1 MGGYLMY
8 GYCGKILVANLSE
21 NDTSILPI
29 DVKIVSKFLGGSG
42 YASRLLYDLIDP
54 NANPLGPDNMLLF
67 MTGPL
72 TGTLAPSTGRHVI
85 CGKSPITGLWGESH
99 SGGHFG
105 ERIRASGFDGILIE
119 GASKT
124 PVFLQ
129 IENEEAEILPADN
142 LWGTSTSETQE
153 TLKKNNRRMQVSCI
167 GPAGENLVKF
177 ASIVNDE
184 RVAARCGLGA
194 VMGSKKLKAITVNGS
209 NDLSLASPDEFKEL
223 ALSSSKILG
232 ESMTML
238 TDQGTNMY
246 VDIGMMFNDIPIKYF
261 QEIEF
266 EDADLINGK
275 SLSEILTGRSACY
288 SCPIACGRKVSV
300 AEYDLRNISGPE
312 FQTVASFG
320 SNMLISDLKKIVLIN
335 RLCNQ
340 YGLDTISCGSTIAF
354 ATYLCDIG
362 KADYGFKWNDA
373 DTVIDTIHKIAK
385 REGIGNILA
394 EGSLALGKKHNAEE
408 SVMHVRGLE
417 IPNHDPRAF
426 SGMATVYTTASRG
439 ATHLEGDMYSVDM
452 GADVRELGIVGGNR
466 LENEGKGALA
476 AKAQNY
482 RAFFDSVIMCH
493 FAIVPP
499 KTIISLL
506 NLATGRNFNVEDILT
521 IGARAVTTKRLF
533 NLRCGLRTQDEKL
546 PPALLKPHPENVT
559 NDFVPDVDMQLR
571 DYYEYR
577 KWDRKT
583 GKPSEEALRSLGI
596 DI

>member
-1 MGGYLMY
+1 MFGYS
-8 GYCGKILVANLSE
+8 GKILVADLSKRE
-21 NDTSILPI
+21 ISTLPI
-29 DVKIVSKFLGGSG
+29 DEKITSKFLGGSG
-42 YASRLLYDLIDP
+42 YSSRLLYDLIDP
-54 NANPLGPDNMLLF
+54 KVDPLGPGNMLLF

-72 TGTLAPSTGRHVI
+72 TGTSAPSTGRHVV

-105 ERIRASGFDGILIE
+105 ERIRASGFDGILIK
-119 GASKT
+119 GTSGT

-129 IENEEAEILPADN
+129 INDGEAEILPAND
-142 LWGTSTSETQE
+142 LWGMSTSETQA
-153 TLKKNNRRMQVSCI
+153 TLKKNNRRMQVACI

-209 NDLSLASPDEFKEL
+209 NDIPLVSPDEFKEL
-223 ALSSSKILG
+223 ALSSAKILG
-232 ESMTML
+232 EAMSML
-238 TDQGTNMY
+238 SNQGTNMY
-246 VDIGMMFNDIPIKYF
+246 TDIGMMFNDIPIKYF

-266 EDADLINGK
+266 DDADLINGK
-275 SLSEILTGRSACY
+275 SLTEILTGRSACY
-288 SCPIACGRKVSV
+288 SCPIGCGRKVSV
-300 AEYDLRNISGPE
+300 AQYDLENIAGPE
-312 FQTVASFG
+312 FQTIAAFG
-320 SNMLISDLKKIVLIN
+320 PNMLISDLKKIVLMN

-362 KADYGFKWNDA
+362 KADYGFTWNDP
-373 DTVIDTIHKIAK
+373 DTVINTIHKIAK
-385 REGIGNILA
+385 RKGIGDVLA
-394 EGSLALGKKHNAEE
+394 EGSLAVGKKHNAEE
-408 SVMHVRGLE
+408 SVLHVRGLE

-426 SGMATVYTTASRG
+426 SGMTTVYTTASRG

-452 GADVRELGIVGGNR
+452 GADVRELGIIGGDR
-466 LENEGKGALA
+466 LENEGKGTTA
-476 AKAQNY
+476 ARAQDF

-506 NLATGRNFNVEDILT
+506 NLATGGALNVEDILT
-521 IGARAVTTKRLF
+521 IGARAVTMKRFF
-533 NLRCGLRTQDEKL
+533 NLRCGLRTEDEKL
-546 PPALLKPHPENVT
+546 PPALLKPHPEGAT
-559 NDFVPDVDMQLR
+559 DDFVPDVDMQLQ

-583 GKPSEEALRSLGI
+583 GKPSEEAIQSL
-596 DI
+596 DIEVNREN

>member
-1 MGGYLMY
+1 PVDDG
-8 GYCGKILVANLSE
+8 I
-21 NDTSILPI
+21 T
-29 DVKIVSKFLGGSG
+29 SKFLGGSG

-54 NANPLGPDNMLLF
+54 NADPLGPDNMLLF

-72 TGTLAPSTGRHVI
+72 TGTLAPSTGRHVV

-105 ERIRASGFDGILIE
+105 ERIRASGFDGILIK
-119 GASKT
+119 GASDI
-124 PVFLQ
+124 PVYLQ
-129 IENEEAEILPADN
+129 VDNGDAEILSADN
-142 LWGTSTSETQE
+142 LWGMTTSDTQL
-153 TLKKNNRRMQVSCI
+153 TLKKNKGRMQVSCI

-194 VMGSKKLKAITVNGS
+194 VMGSKMLKAITVNGS
-209 NDLSLASPDEFKEL
+209 NAIPLASPEEFKEI

-232 ESMTML
+232 EAMSML

-266 EDADLINGK
+266 DDADLINGK
-275 SLSEILTGRSACY
+275 SLSKILTGRSACY

-300 AEYDLRNISGPE
+300 DEHDLENIAGPE
-312 FQTVASFG
+312 FQTIAAFG
-320 SNMLISDLKKIVLIN
+320 SNLLISDLKKIVLMN
-335 RLCNQ
+335 HFCNQ
-340 YGLDTISCGSTIAF
+340 YGMDTISCGSTITF

-362 KADYGFKWNDA
+362 KADYGFKWDDP

-385 REGIGNILA
+385 REGIGNVLA

-408 SVMHVRGLE
+408 SVLHVRGLE

-426 SGMATVYTTASRG
+426 SGMTTVYTTASRG

-452 GADVRELGIVGGNR
+452 GADVRELGIVGGDR
-466 LENEGKGALA
+466 LENEGKGATA
-476 AKAQNY
+476 AKAQDF

-506 NLATGRNFNVEDILT
+506 NLATRRSLSVDDILT
-521 IGARAVTTKRLF
+521 IGARAVTMKRLF

-546 PPALLKPHPENVT
+546 PPALLKPHPESAT
-559 NDFVPDVDMQLR
+559 DDFVPDVDMQLQE
-571 DYYEYR
+571 YYQYR

-583 GKPSEEALRSLGI
+583 GKPSEEAIRSLNI
-596 DI
+596 EV

>member
-1 MGGYLMY
+1 MLGYS
-8 GYCGKILVANLSE
+8 GKILVTDLSKRE
-21 NDTSILPI
+21 TSILPI
-29 DVKIVSKFLGGSG
+29 DEGISFKFLGGSG
-42 YASRLLYDLIDP
+42 YASRLLYDILDP
-54 NANPLGPDNMLLF
+54 NADPLGPDNMLLF

-72 TGTLAPSTGRHVI
+72 TGTLAPSTGRHVV

-105 ERIRASGFDGILIE
+105 ERIRASGFDGILIK
-119 GASKT
+119 GTSDT
-124 PVFLQ
+124 PVLLQ
-129 IENEEAEILPADN
+129 INDGNTEILPADDV
-142 LWGTSTSETQE
+142 WGMSTSETQA

-194 VMGSKKLKAITVNGS
+194 VMGSKKLKAIIVNGS
-209 NDLSLASPDEFKEL
+209 QDIPLASPDEFREL

-232 ESMTML
+232 EAMSML

-266 EDADLINGK
+266 DDADLINGK
-275 SLSEILTGRSACY
+275 ALTEILTGRSACY

-300 AEYDLRNISGPE
+300 DEYDLDNIAGPE
-312 FQTVASFG
+312 FQTIASFG
-320 SNMLISDLKKIVLIN
+320 SNMLISDLNKIVLMN
-335 RLCNQ
+335 WLCNQ
-340 YGLDTISCGSTIAF
+340 YGMDTISCGSTISF
-354 ATYLCDIG
+354 ATHLCDIG
-362 KADYGFKWNDA
+362 KADYGFKWNDP

-385 REGIGNILA
+385 REGIGNTLA
-394 EGSLALGKKHNAEE
+394 EGSLALGRKHNVEE
-408 SVMHVRGLE
+408 LVIHVRGLE

-426 SGMATVYTTASRG
+426 SGMTTVYTTASRG

-452 GADVRELGIVGGNR
+452 GADVRELGIVGGDR
-466 LENEGKGALA
+466 LENEGKGTTA
-476 AKAQNY
+476 AMAQDF

-499 KTIISLL
+499 QKLVSLL
-506 NLATGRNFNVEDILT
+506 NMATGGSLQVDDILT
-521 IGARAVTTKRLF
+521 IGARAVTMKRLF
-533 NLRCGLRTQDEKL
+533 NLRCGLRTEDEKL
-546 PPALLKPHPENVT
+546 PPALLTPHPESVT
-559 NDFVPDVDMQLR
+559 DDFVPDVNMQLN
-571 DYYEYR
+571 DYYDYR

-583 GKPSEEALRSLGI
+583 GKPGKDALQLL
-596 DI
+596 DINI

>member
-1 MGGYLMY
+1 MLGYS
-8 GYCGKILVANLSE
+8 GKILVVNLSTRE
-21 NDTSILPI
+21 TSTLPT
-29 DVKIVSKFLGGSG
+29 DEKITSKFIGGSG
-42 YASRLLYDLIDP
+42 YASRLLYDILDP
-54 NANPLGPDNMLLF
+54 IADPLGPDNMLLF

-72 TGTLAPSTGRHVI
+72 TGTLAPSTGRHVV

-105 ERIRASGFDGILIE
+105 ERIRASGFDGILIK
-119 GASKT
+119 GASDT

-129 IENEEAEILPADN
+129 SNDGNAEILPADD
-142 LWGTSTSETQE
+142 LWGMSTSETQA

-209 NDLSLASPDEFKEL
+209 QDIPLASPDEFREL

-232 ESMTML
+232 EAMSML

-266 EDADLINGK
+266 DDADLINGK
-275 SLSEILTGRSACY
+275 ALTEILTGRSACY
-288 SCPIACGRKVSV
+288 SCPIACGRKVTV
-300 AEYDLRNISGPE
+300 DEYDLDNIAGPE
-312 FQTVASFG
+312 FQTIAAFG
-320 SNMLISDLKKIVLIN
+320 SNMLISDLNKIVLMN

-340 YGLDTISCGSTIAF
+340 YGMDTISCGSTISF
-354 ATYLCDIG
+354 ATHLCDIG
-362 KADYGFKWNDA
+362 TADYGFKWNDP

-394 EGSLALGKKHNAEE
+394 EGSLALGRKHNAEE
-408 SVMHVRGLE
+408 SVIHVRGLE

-426 SGMATVYTTASRG
+426 SGMTTVYTTASRG

-452 GADVRELGIVGGNR
+452 GADVRELGIVGGDR
-466 LENEGKGALA
+466 LENEGKGLTA
-476 AKAQNY
+476 AMAQDY

-506 NLATGRNFNVEDILT
+506 NLATGESHSVEDILT
-521 IGARAVTTKRLF
+521 IGARAVTMKRLF

-546 PPALLKPHPENVT
+546 PPALLKPHQESAT
-559 NDFVPDVDMQLR
+559 DDFVPDVDMQLQE
-571 DYYEYR
+571 YYEYR
-577 KWDRKT
+577 KWDRQT
-583 GKPSEEALRSLGI
+583 GKPSEDAISSL
-596 DI
+596 DIEL